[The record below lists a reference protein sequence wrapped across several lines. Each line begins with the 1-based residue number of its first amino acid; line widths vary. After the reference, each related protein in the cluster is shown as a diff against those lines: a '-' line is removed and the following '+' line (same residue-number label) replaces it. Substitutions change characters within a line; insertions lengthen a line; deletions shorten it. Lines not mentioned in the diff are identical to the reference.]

1 MIAVYDTNVLIS
13 GIFWRGVPRQ
23 LIHLARAGQVRVV
36 TCQAL
41 VAELGSVLTRP
52 DKSFR
57 LSSTEATRVVN
68 DVLTYSRMVMPT
80 REIGICRDNKDNLV
94 LACAAA
100 GRADYIVTG
109 DPDLLTLKNFEEISI
124 LNPRDFLSTM
134 QTH

>member
-1 MIAVYDTNVLIS
+1 
-13 GIFWRGVPRQ
+13 
-23 LIHLARAGQVRVV
+23 
-36 TCQAL
+36 
-41 VAELGSVLTRP
+41 LTRP

-124 LNPRDFLSTM
+124 LNPRDFLSTT